1 MRIDFDKLDN
11 NLNKK
16 PTLQK
21 NGIQLIKSF
30 INKEKLEI
38 LISEI
43 TSYFD
48 EPLLNS
54 NHGSIWQGSQY
65 LPRGRLLKIF
75 PNISRIQSVNILE
88 MAVEVANLLPE
99 RKEIKLTNIEI
110 NYEKNNNDTLA
121 WHTDRRRGM
130 IRAQIYLKGGGE
142 NSGTFQYMQ
151 NTHNLDHSVEHH
163 LNNDEVKRLSHNIFD
178 CVGNPGDL
186 MIINTWGFH
195 GKKRCIDERII
206 LRFEFQPKHLIASRV
221 SIDINNLNLT
231 KKVMDNFDIFI
242 PNHETKDKCYKTKS
256 GIDLKN
262 TNYPIIFFGKAFIK
276 ILSILIKNYLALILK
291 FVKK

>member
-1 MRIDFDKLDN
+1 MRINFDKLDN
-11 NLNKK
+11 NLDKK

-30 INKEKLEI
+30 IDKEKLEI

-43 TSYFD
+43 TPYFD
-48 EPLLNS
+48 EPLFNS
-54 NHGSIWQGSQY
+54 IHGSIWQGSRY
-65 LPRGRLLKIF
+65 LPGGKLLKIF

-99 RKEIKLTNIEI
+99 RKEIKLTSIEI
-110 NYEKNNNDTLA
+110 ECEKNNNDTLA

-151 NTHNLDHSVEHH
+151 NTHNLDHSVKHH

-195 GKKRCIDERII
+195 GKKRCTDERIM

-231 KKVMDNFDIFI
+231 KKVIDNFDIFI
-242 PNHETKDKCYKTKS
+242 PEHETKDKYYETKR

-262 TNYPIIFFGKAFIK
+262 TNYPVSFITKAITK
-276 ILSILIKNYLALILK
+276 ALSIFIKNYLELIIK
-291 FVKK
+291 FFKK